1 VFKAVG
7 YTKFPYG
14 LCWYLDIIGEDQDF
28 VEYNHNDFTIKVIGL
43 NIVNLE
49 TTDLFNLRISNEI
62 TVQELRNLIGQ
73 VIFFNL

>member
-1 VFKAVG
+1 VG